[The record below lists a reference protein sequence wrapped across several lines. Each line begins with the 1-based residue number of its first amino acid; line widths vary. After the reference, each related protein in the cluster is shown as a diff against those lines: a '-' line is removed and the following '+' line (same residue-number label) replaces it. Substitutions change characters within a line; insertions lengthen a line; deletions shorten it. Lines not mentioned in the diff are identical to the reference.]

1 MNKTK
6 MILAGIGGAAGLA
19 VLVLAFLVWQAF
31 SAKTAA
37 IEGDDEEGIDGLETV
52 EARAQGLSRK
62 PVYPCAKSVDA
73 ISANQTAIDD
83 WCKESLKL
91 ATRGDKVF
99 PKTTPAQF
107 KADIVND
114 AKRLMS
120 LPGRVGG
127 KLVKPDFAFGPFK
140 DYIVEG
146 KMPAEAEL
154 GTLQRQWDD
163 VATIAEMLATNGVAE
178 LVDVQFAVA
187 KKDEGPETKDTR
199 RGKADKR
206 KGSAKSNNRTIEQSI
221 IAHSY
226 VFTFAAKPAAFI
238 QTLNELE
245 ASERFITVDSFT
257 FARPVDA
264 IAAALGGDDKKSAE
278 AQSSGRRG
286 RRGRRG
292 AEQSAPVAE
301 DGDGTGTV
309 KNGLVTDPLKDDPLT
324 VTMTVTVHDFRS
336 LEEEKSEEEKA
347 LCETCGAELDEEGKQ
362 TARTLARNMSFLMKS
377 IALGKE
383 KFGMPEK
390 EKQVMTN
397 FIG

>member
-6 MILAGIGGAAGLA
+6 MILAGIGGAAGLV

-73 ISANQTAIDD
+73 ISANQAAIDD
-83 WCKESLKL
+83 WCKEGLKL
-91 ATRGDKVF
+91 AARGDKVF
-99 PKTTPAQF
+99 EKTSAPKF
-107 KADIVND
+107 KAFLVAD
-114 AKRLMS
+114 AHRIS
-120 LPGRVGG
+120 GLPGGVGG

-146 KMPAEAEL
+146 KMPAETEL

-163 VATIAEMLATNGVAE
+163 VATIAEMLATYDVTE
-178 LVDVQFAVA
+178 LIDVQFKAA
-187 KKDEGPETKDTR
+187 ATAESADNKDK
-199 RGKADKR
+199 RGKGDKR
-206 KGSAKSNNRTIEQSI
+206 KGSVQSNNRTIEQSI
-221 IAHSY
+221 ISHSY

-257 FARPVDA
+257 FGRSSDA
-264 IAAALGGDDKKSAE
+264 IAAALGGDEKKSSE

-292 AEQSAPVAE
+292 AESEAPANNLAGAGE
-301 DGDGTGTV
+301 EAG
-309 KNGLVTDPLKDDPLT
+309 KNGLVTDPLKDDPLM

-336 LEEEKSEEEKA
+336 LEEEKAEE
-347 LCETCGAELDEEGKQ
+347 DGK
-362 TARTLARNMSFLMKS
+362 
-377 IALGKE
+377 
-383 KFGMPEK
+383 
-390 EKQVMTN
+390 
-397 FIG
+397 

>member
-83 WCKESLKL
+83 WCKEGLKL
-91 ATRGDKVF
+91 AARGDKVF

-114 AKRLMS
+114 AKRLMA

-187 KKDEGPETKDTR
+187 NRDQGSGIRDQEKN
-199 RGKADKR
+199 AICYR
-206 KGSAKSNNRTIEQSI
+206 KVYKTELVQLLQDRLVDFCYS
-221 IAHSY
+221 
-226 VFTFAAKPAAFI
+226 TF
-238 QTLNELE
+238 L
-245 ASERFITVDSFT
+245 
-257 FARPVDA
+257 
-264 IAAALGGDDKKSAE
+264 
-278 AQSSGRRG
+278 
-286 RRGRRG
+286 
-292 AEQSAPVAE
+292 
-301 DGDGTGTV
+301 V
-309 KNGLVTDPLKDDPLT
+309 K
-324 VTMTVTVHDFRS
+324 
-336 LEEEKSEEEKA
+336 E
-347 LCETCGAELDEEGKQ
+347 
-362 TARTLARNMSFLMKS
+362 
-377 IALGKE
+377 
-383 KFGMPEK
+383 
-390 EKQVMTN
+390 
-397 FIG
+397 

>member
-52 EARAQGLSRK
+52 EARAQSLSRK

-73 ISANQTAIDD
+73 IAANQTAIDD
-83 WCKESLKL
+83 WCKEGLKL
-91 ATRGDKVF
+91 AARGDKVF
-99 PKTTPAQF
+99 EKTTAPKF
-107 KADIVND
+107 KAFLVAD
-114 AKRLMS
+114 AHRIAG
-120 LPGRVGG
+120 LPGGVGG

-146 KMPAEAEL
+146 KMPAETEL

-163 VATIAEMLATNGVAE
+163 VATIAEMLATNGVTE
-178 LVDVQFAVA
+178 LLDVQFAVA
-187 KKDEGPETKDTR
+187 NRDEGSGTR
-199 RGKADKR
+199 DEKKKGRGTRDEGRGKK
-206 KGSAKSNNRTIEQSI
+206 KNSTSANSSLIPHPSS
-221 IAHSY
+221 HSY
-226 VFTFAAKPAAFI
+226 IFTFAAKPAAFI

-257 FARPVDA
+257 FTRPVDA

-278 AQSSGRRG
+278 AQSSARRG

-301 DGDGTGTV
+301 DGDGTGAG

-336 LEEEKSEEEKA
+336 LEEEKSV
-347 LCETCGAELDEEGKQ
+347 EEGK
-362 TARTLARNMSFLMKS
+362 
-377 IALGKE
+377 
-383 KFGMPEK
+383 
-390 EKQVMTN
+390 
-397 FIG
+397 

>member
-52 EARAQGLSRK
+52 ETRAQGLSRK

-83 WCKESLKL
+83 WCKEGLKL
-91 ATRGDKVF
+91 AARGDKVF

-114 AKRLMS
+114 AKRLMA

-140 DYIVEG
+140 SYIVEG

-178 LVDVQFAVA
+178 LVDVQFKSRIVESSESSNRRNV
-187 KKDEGPETKDTR
+187 KKDNKQKRGVKSDSKTR
-199 RGKADKR
+199 QFED
-206 KGSAKSNNRTIEQSI
+206 STIS
-221 IAHSY
+221 HSY

-257 FARPVDA
+257 FVRPVDV
-264 IAAALGGDDKKSAE
+264 IAAALGGGDKKSAE

-292 AEQSAPVAE
+292 AEQPAPVAE

-336 LEEEKSEEEKA
+336 LEEE
-347 LCETCGAELDEEGKQ
+347 GK
-362 TARTLARNMSFLMKS
+362 
-377 IALGKE
+377 
-383 KFGMPEK
+383 
-390 EKQVMTN
+390 
-397 FIG
+397 

>member
-6 MILAGIGGAAGLA
+6 MILAGIGGAAGLV

-37 IEGDDEEGIDGLETV
+37 IEGDDEEGIDGLETA

-73 ISANQTAIDD
+73 IAANQAAIDD
-83 WCKESLKL
+83 WCKEGLSL
-91 ATRGDKVF
+91 AVRGDKVF
-99 PKTTPAQF
+99 EKTTAPKF
-107 KADIVND
+107 KAFLVAD
-114 AKRLMS
+114 AHRIAG
-120 LPGRVGG
+120 LPGGVGG

-146 KMPAEAEL
+146 KMPAETEL

-163 VATIAEMLATNGVAE
+163 VATIAEMLATNGVTE
-178 LVDVQFAVA
+178 LVDVQFKAVA
-187 KKDEGPETKDTR
+187 TAESAAAKDK
-199 RGKADKR
+199 RGKGDKRDKR
-206 KGSAKSNNRTIEQSI
+206 KGSAQSNNRTIEQSI
-221 IAHSY
+221 VSHSY
-226 VFTFAAKPAAFI
+226 IFTFAAKPAAFI

-245 ASERFITVDSFT
+245 ASERFITVDTFT
-257 FARPVDA
+257 FTRPVDV

-301 DGDGTGTV
+301 DGDGTGAA

-336 LEEEKSEEEKA
+336 LEEEKSEE
-347 LCETCGAELDEEGKQ
+347 GK
-362 TARTLARNMSFLMKS
+362 
-377 IALGKE
+377 
-383 KFGMPEK
+383 
-390 EKQVMTN
+390 
-397 FIG
+397 

>member
-73 ISANQTAIDD
+73 IAVNQAAIDD
-83 WCKESLKL
+83 WCKEGLKL
-91 ATRGDKVF
+91 AARGDKVF

-107 KADIVND
+107 KTDIVND
-114 AKRLMS
+114 AKRLMA
-120 LPGRVGG
+120 LPGGVGG
-127 KLVKPDFAFGPFK
+127 NLVKPDFAFGPFK

-146 KMPAEAEL
+146 KMPSDAEL
-154 GTLQRQWDD
+154 AELQRKWDD
-163 VATIAEMLATNGVAE
+163 VATITEMLSTNGVAE
-178 LVDVQFAVA
+178 LVDVGFANVNRDQGSGIRDE
-187 KKDEGPETKDTR
+187 KKKGRGTRDEG
-199 RGKADKR
+199 RGKKKNSSSDP
-206 KGSAKSNNRTIEQSI
+206 SSLIPHPSS
-221 IAHSY
+221 HSY
-226 VFTFAAKPAAFI
+226 IFTFAAKPAAFI

-257 FARPVDA
+257 FARPVDV

-292 AEQSAPVAE
+292 AEAEAPASKLAGPGE
-301 DGDGTGTV
+301 EAG

-336 LEEEKSEEEKA
+336 LEEEKSEE
-347 LCETCGAELDEEGKQ
+347 GK
-362 TARTLARNMSFLMKS
+362 
-377 IALGKE
+377 
-383 KFGMPEK
+383 
-390 EKQVMTN
+390 
-397 FIG
+397 

>member
-73 ISANQTAIDD
+73 ISANQAAIDD
-83 WCKESLKL
+83 WCKEGLKL
-91 ATRGDKVF
+91 AARGDKVF
-99 PKTTPAQF
+99 EKTTAPKF
-107 KADIVND
+107 KAFLVAD
-114 AKRLMS
+114 AHRIAG
-120 LPGRVGG
+120 LPGGVGG

-146 KMPAEAEL
+146 KMPAETEL

-163 VATIAEMLATNGVAE
+163 VATITEMLATNGVTE
-178 LVDVQFAVA
+178 LLDVGFAAVNRDESEGMRDE
-187 KKDEGPETKDTR
+187 KKKGRGTRDEG
-199 RGKADKR
+199 RGKK
-206 KGSAKSNNRTIEQSI
+206 KNSTSANSSLIPHPSS
-221 IAHSY
+221 HSY

-257 FARPVDA
+257 FARPVDV

-278 AQSSGRRG
+278 AQTSARRG

-292 AEQSAPVAE
+292 AEQSAPVAG
-301 DGDGTGTV
+301 DGDGTGAV
-309 KNGLVTDPLKDDPLT
+309 KNGLVTDPMKDDPLT

-336 LEEEKSEEEKA
+336 LEEEKSEEE
-347 LCETCGAELDEEGKQ
+347 GK
-362 TARTLARNMSFLMKS
+362 
-377 IALGKE
+377 
-383 KFGMPEK
+383 
-390 EKQVMTN
+390 
-397 FIG
+397 